1 METKVWDKESIQD
14 LLRRSDVAV
23 KRAILALYALQT
35 EDEKINKDAKV
46 RNGVGFTKHDAPF
59 LSDIARKLPLYNMSM
74 TPRQMA
80 RARPMVMKYW
90 RQLAAIANEK
100 EARKQDVSVDP
111 VAADAASVDPVVASQ
126 ELSKTRANPNYGRF

>member
-1 METKVWDKESIQD
+1 
-14 LLRRSDVAV
+14 
-23 KRAILALYALQT
+23 
-35 EDEKINKDAKV
+35 
-46 RNGVGFTKHDAPF
+46 
-59 LSDIARKLPLYNMSM
+59 MSM

-126 ELSKTRANPNYGRF
+126 ELSKTRTNPNYGRF